1 MVHITNLP
9 CELVAAILSQL
20 DGLGDLINAIVSCRH
35 LYAAFQEW
43 PSVAGNIVHNFFD
56 PELLPFAVAAQQ
68 VSTLP
73 QPRTA
78 SAVRDFVDLLSRSDR
93 AVLSNLRSMSLRSI
107 YDMLDTEDAITDLA
121 FDMAECAWQ
130 EMQFDAT
137 YRTLGSLRAVGLSP
151 AEAFRF
157 VRAFYRTEIF
167 FKAFKTNAKN
177 PDPEVIRQSQMWL
190 VTSFAQFEIEQ
201 IACVHDYLER
211 TFHKRKHW
219 QEETR
224 KGVYVC

>member
-1 MVHITNLP
+1 MVRITNLP

-20 DGLGDLINAIVSCRH
+20 DGLDDLVNAVVSCRH

-43 PSVAGNIVHNFFD
+43 PSVAGNIVHTFFD

-68 VSTLP
+68 VCTLP
-73 QPRTA
+73 EPRTA
-78 SAVRDFVDLLSRSDR
+78 SAVRDFVDLLSHSDR

-130 EMQFDAT
+130 EMQFDVT
-137 YRTLGSLRAVGLSP
+137 YRTLGTLRAVGLSP

-167 FKAFKTNAKN
+167 FKAFKTSAHN
-177 PDPEVIRQSQMWL
+177 PDPGVIRQSQLWL

-211 TFHKRKHW
+211 TFHKRKHY
-219 QEETR
+219 QGETR
-224 KGVYVC
+224 KEIYVC